1 MIHMFWED
9 CNKPSFHKHICKPKS
24 LMYLDVKNVIYSHVA
39 KIVWSYMEQDKQK
52 FNKIKQTLVNN
63 MKRFQFVYSRVY
75 PEVYCFV
82 EKRGIELRNNF
93 HLKFKDWKGRKK
105 YSQVVRKLFLNKQRF
120 ATTTC
125 RHTTKRLVTDVE
137 FEAEKKL
144 VEEQKQRDGREK
156 TKR

>member
-39 KIVWSYMEQDKQK
+39 KIVWNYMEEDKQK

-105 YSQVVRKLFLNKQRF
+105 YSQKS
-120 ATTTC
+120 
-125 RHTTKRLVTDVE
+125 
-137 FEAEKKL
+137 FESYF
-144 VEEQKQRDGREK
+144 
-156 TKR
+156 